1 MTFCVADSKIDELVK
16 VNKTQKQLLYFL
28 LKSKTKFNLDKCIKA
43 LQISSRTFYRNV
55 EVLLNKNLIIK
66 KSNDDKLYHNESD
79 VIYQLEPNFENDLK
93 GLFGT
98 KQVTKC
104 HKPTDKMAQ
113 GKCQND
119 TSPTYIYKSKS
130 RVRDEFIKP
139 QTPLQGACV
148 VCDEISLKTQTKQ
161 NHKDEI
167 KSQIKSKAQRIAT
180 ELNNTSDEFISKLD
194 EFLNNRNKKHKIT
207 DAFIS
212 DLINELKQ
220 IPSPLIAINK
230 CLAKGWI
237 TCESHYFKSNAQIS
251 LNHNYALHPNLQRQV
266 ENNELTGLEAQQ
278 KQNLALALARIKDK
292 EEGTN
297 YYEQMKNQLRKDN
310 YENKNTTKLI
320 QCI

>member
-1 MTFCVADSKIDELVK
+1 M
-16 VNKTQKQLLYFL
+16 NKTQKALLHFL
-28 LKSKTKFNLDKCIKA
+28 LKTKTKFNLNKCVKA
-43 LQISSRTFYRNV
+43 LQISTRTFYRNA
-55 EVLLNKNLIIK
+55 EVLLNKGVIIK
-66 KSNDDKLYHNESD
+66 KHNNNKVFHNESNI
-79 VIYQLEPNFENDLK
+79 IYELEPNFETKLK
-93 GLFGT
+93 EKL
-98 KQVTKC
+98 VTKW
-104 HKPTDKMAQ
+104 HKQTDKMAQ
-113 GKCQND
+113 AKCQND
-119 TSPTYIYKSKS
+119 TSTTYIYKSKS
-130 RVRDEFIKP
+130 RVKDEFIKP
-139 QTPLQGACV
+139 QTPYKGASV
-148 VCDEISLKTQTKQ
+148 VCDETSQTKTKGQ
-161 NHKDEI
+161 NEN
-167 KSQIKSKAQRIAT
+167 KSQLKLKAQRIAT

-194 EFLNNRNKKHKIT
+194 EFLKNRNKKHKIT

-220 IPSPLIAINK
+220 IPSPLTAINK

-310 YENKNTTKLI
+310 YENKNTTNLI

>member
-66 KSNDDKLYHNESD
+66 KANDDKLYHNESN
-79 VIYQLEPNFENDLK
+79 VVYQLEPNFENDLK

-104 HKPTDKMAQ
+104 HKQTDKMAHND
-113 GKCQND
+113 CQND
-119 TSPTYIYKSKS
+119 TNPTYIYKSKS
-130 RVRDEFIKP
+130 RVKDEFIKP
-139 QTPLQGACV
+139 QTPYKGASV
-148 VCDEISLKTQTKQ
+148 VCDETSQTKTKGQ
-161 NHKDEI
+161 NEN

-237 TCESHYFKSNAQIS
+237 TCESHYFKSNAQNS

>member
-66 KSNDDKLYHNESD
+66 KANDDKLYHNESD
-79 VIYQLEPNFENDLK
+79 IIYQLEPNFEIKLK
-93 GLFGT
+93 EKL
-98 KQVTKC
+98 VTKC
-104 HKPTDKMAQ
+104 HKQTDKMAHND
-113 GKCQND
+113 CQND
-119 TSPTYIYKSKS
+119 TNPTYIYKSKS
-130 RVRDEFIKP
+130 RVKDEFIKP
-139 QTPLQGACV
+139 QTPYKGACV
-148 VCDEISLKTQTKQ
+148 VGDEISQTKTKGQ
-161 NHKDEI
+161 NEN
-167 KSQIKSKAQRIAT
+167 KSQLKLKAQRIAT

-207 DAFIS
+207 DAYIS

-237 TCESHYFKSNAQIS
+237 TCESHYFKSNAQIG